1 MNKGILKIALL
12 SLVCASMPASFT
24 SCKDYD
30 DDINKLQGQIDAVKA
45 TVDQLQAKIDA
56 GAVITSVTAT
66 GNGIVV
72 TLSDG
77 KSYTITN
84 GVDGAAGTTWTI
96 GDDGYWYKDGV
107 KTDYRAIGIDGKDG
121 QNGENGQPGTPGQ
134 PGQPGQPGE
143 PGAPGQPGEQGPEG
157 RYYVPNPETGC
168 FDIYQNGQKVESTNI
183 SWRASEQ
190 GGITAVYTGNRL
202 ILSGVTDADGNPTT
216 VELNLGSQVGS
227 IAFVP
232 SVMSSSVVAYPTTD
246 EPFFHI
252 ANYLDEAKYETN
264 KKFKPQA
271 WDKSNNVHLFYRVNP
286 DKAYVA
292 DNHSVDF
299 INRVVTSR
307 AAAGDRQVLLNKV
320 TSAYSNGNFDVV
332 ATINPSQLVNAP
344 AHDIA
349 AARLLNGQ
357 DIYVSDYVAVESS
370 PVEVKIVRTKVAPY
384 TAREFAITAGG
395 ENSAFIQNTC
405 GLALGNAADLQVTYT
420 ESIDLLNEVNLLCTT
435 KNEYV
440 TALGFDAPRYEFS
453 LPAEYKSNDTQGTNQ
468 QWFATLDGSVLS
480 VNTTNLGS
488 EITPAIGRTPVVR
501 VDAFMNDNFG
511 TEHMVASAYIK
522 LEFVR
527 EPVVPGVDKDNIKY
541 DMATREF
548 KYSQLNDNKTQIGQM
563 SWQDVNTKIY
573 GAAALSSDNFWNFYG
588 GANDEYEVE
597 VSVIEKNGS
606 KKVLNPT
613 SKTALANTTFSL
625 ALDGIYAEVTLG
637 NGNTQTSNIKFEVDN
652 KAKTEESYKDVDGKG
667 AEYTVTITIKSDN
680 KKVKGDIVVKQV
692 FYVKNDYQPYGFN
705 PNFYNEATQL
715 VRTKG
720 RQEGGKYVMQLNIV
734 EHVFAMKNGRNIL
747 EYFADGNNVES
758 TPQIEFALR
767 TKDDKGNTYDHAGIA
782 YGAPHFADHV
792 IGLTAPLA
800 VASKTAHMQYTVTL
814 KNTERM
820 TRYFDIVF
828 DNPFKSGN
836 AAAVTIDGNKIG
848 GDTANAAKN
857 LSVVDLSN
865 QTIYSWVTSGL
876 ALSSYATSDYYLTPE
891 MVSVDYKF
899 VTTDPDYQKFV
910 GNLPPDSFTIDANG
924 VIHYDN
930 KISSTLVPTYHLNV
944 VATVT
949 FEKISVVKVNIP
961 VTVQGE

>member
-121 QNGENGQPGTPGQ
+121 QNGQNGENGQPGT
-134 PGQPGQPGE
+134 
-143 PGAPGQPGEQGPEG
+143 PGQPGEQGPEG

-232 SVMSSSVVAYPTTD
+232 SVMSSSVAYPTTD

-252 ANYLDEAKYETN
+252 ANYLDEAKYVTAT
-264 KKFKPQA
+264 KRFIPQA

-320 TSAYSNGNFDVV
+320 TSAYSNGNLDVV
-332 ATINPSQLVNAP
+332 ATINPTKLVGSASAN
-344 AHDIA
+344 DIA

-357 DIYVSDYVAVESS
+357 DIFVSDYVALESS
-370 PVEVKIVRTKVAPY
+370 PVEVKIVRTKAVHY
-384 TAREFAITAGG
+384 TAREYAITAGG
-395 ENSAFIQNTC
+395 ETSAFIQNTC
-405 GLALGNAADLQVTYT
+405 GVALGNAADLKVAYT

-453 LPAEYKSNDTQGTNQ
+453 MPDKYTSNDAQGTDQ

-480 VNTTNLGS
+480 VNTKNLGS
-488 EITPAIGRTPVVR
+488 QITPAIGRTPVVR

-522 LEFVR
+522 VEFVR
-527 EPVVPGVDKDNIKY
+527 EPVVDGPDKDIIPYN
-541 DMATREF
+541 MVTPPPFE
-548 KYSQLNDNKTQIGQM
+548 YSKLNDNKTPIGQM
-563 SWQDVNTKIY
+563 RWEDVNTKIY
-573 GAAALSSDNFWNFYG
+573 GAAGLSSDDFWNYYG
-588 GANDEYEVE
+588 GANDEYEVK
-597 VSVIEKNGS
+597 VSVVDENGNEKP
-606 KKVLNPT
+606 LNPT

-637 NGNTQTSNIKFEVDN
+637 NGNTQTSNIKFEVNN
-652 KAKTEESYKDVDGKG
+652 KAKTEESYKDVDGNG
-667 AEYTVTITIKSDN
+667 AKYTITITIKSDD
-680 KKVKGDIVVKQV
+680 KKKRGDVVVKQE
-692 FYVKNDYQPYGFN
+692 FYVKNDYQPYVFN
-705 PNFYNEATQL
+705 PNFYNEATDC

-720 RQEGGKYVMQLNIV
+720 KVVGGKWKMQMSI
-734 EHVFAMKNGRNIL
+734 EEVFEMKGGRDIFD
-747 EYFADGNNVES
+747 YFADGNNVES
-758 TPQIEFALR
+758 TPEIEFAFC
-767 TKDDKGNTYDHAGIA
+767 TKDDKGNPYDNTGFA

-792 IGLTAPLA
+792 LGLTAPLA
-800 VASKTAHMQYTVTL
+800 EASKTAHMQYTVTL

-820 TRYFDIVF
+820 TRPFDVVF

-836 AAAVTIDGNKIG
+836 AATVTIYDKIG
-848 GDTANAAKN
+848 GDTANAAKS
-857 LSVVDLSN
+857 LSVVDYKN
-865 QTIYSWVTSGL
+865 QTIYSWVGSGL
-876 ALSSYATSDYYLTPE
+876 ALSSLATSTSGYNLTPE
-891 MVSVDYKF
+891 MVSVKYKF
-899 VTTDPDYQKFV
+899 VEDSEYQKFV
-910 GNLPPDSFTIDANG
+910 GNLAPDSFTYDENTG
-924 VIHYDN
+924 VIHYD
-930 KISSTLVPTYHLNV
+930 SLGAGLVPTYHLNFE
-944 VATVT
+944 ATVT
-949 FEKISVVKVNIP
+949 FENISVVKVNIP

>member
-121 QNGENGQPGTPGQ
+121 QNGENGQPGTPGT
-134 PGQPGQPGE
+134 PGTPGQPGE

-232 SVMSSSVVAYPTTD
+232 SVMSSSVAYPTTD

-384 TAREFAITAGG
+384 TAREYAITAGG
-395 ENSAFIQNTC
+395 ETSAFIQNTC

-613 SKTALANTTFSL
+613 STAVANNTFSL

-692 FYVKNDYQPYGFN
+692 FYVKNDYQPYVFN
-705 PNFYNEATQL
+705 PNFYNEATKC

-720 RQEGGKYVMQLNIV
+720 KVVGGKWVMQMNI
-734 EHVFAMKNGRNIL
+734 EEVFEMKGGRDIFG
-747 EYFADGNNVES
+747 YFADGNNVES
-758 TPQIEFALR
+758 TPQIEFAFR
-767 TKDDKGNTYDHAGIA
+767 TASHAGIA
-782 YGAPHFADHV
+782 YGAPDFADHV
-792 IGLTAPLA
+792 LGLTAPLA
-800 VASKTAHMQYTVTL
+800 VASKTAQMQYTVTL

-820 TRYFDIVF
+820 TRPFDVVF

-836 AAAVTIDGNKIG
+836 AATVTIDGNKIG
-848 GDTANAAKN
+848 GDTANAAKS

-865 QTIYSWVTSGL
+865 QTIYSWVGSGL
-876 ALSSYATSDYYLTPE
+876 ALSSVATSTQGYNLTPA

-899 VTTDPDYQKFV
+899 VTTDSDYQKFV
-910 GNLPPDSFTIDANG
+910 GNLAPGSTFTIDSNG
-924 VIHYDN
+924 VIIYDN
-930 KISSTLVPTYHLNV
+930 LGSTLVPTYHLNV
-944 VATVT
+944 EATVT
-949 FEKISVVKVNIP
+949 FENISVVKVNIP